1 MQDKLKI
8 ALLAPVWLRVPP
20 ESYGGIEIVVSLL
33 ADGLVDRGHDVTL
46 FASGDS
52 ITRAKLV
59 SVYDKP
65 QKDKIGWVLPD
76 IYHAASAFD
85 YCRGEAFDIIHDH
98 AGFSGVALGQGSAT
112 PVLSTLHGEFNELT
126 RPFYERFKDAVYFNA
141 ISEFQK
147 SCGPELRYV
156 DTVYNAIDFSSY
168 PFQAA
173 KSGYLLSLSR
183 LTPSKG
189 AHLAIRAAKK
199 LNRRLIIAGKVD
211 PGADTEY
218 FEKMIKPHIDDR
230 QISFLGEVSEERK
243 RELMAGADCFVFP
256 IQWEEPF
263 GLVMLEAMA
272 AGTPVVAFNRGA
284 AAEVIAPGISGYLV
298 ETFDEM
304 VHMIDISAGLDPRA
318 CREWA
323 ESQYSV
329 GRMIDGYIENYWRIL
344 RAEGR
349 IAQLLALA

>member
-1 MQDKLKI
+1 MRDKLKI
-8 ALLAPVWLRVPP
+8 ALLAPVWIRIPP

-65 QKDKIGWVLPD
+65 QKDRIGWVLPD
-76 IYHAASAFD
+76 IFHAASAFD
-85 YCRGEAFDIIHDH
+85 YCRREGFDIIHDH
-98 AGFSGVALGQGSAT
+98 MGFSGVALGLGSAT

-126 RPFYERFKDAVYFNA
+126 RPFYERFKDAVYYNA
-141 ISEFQK
+141 ISEYQK
-147 SCGPELRYV
+147 RCAPELRYV
-156 DTVYNAIDFSSY
+156 NTVYNAIDFGSY
-168 PFQAA
+168 PVQTK
-173 KSGYLLSLSR
+173 KSGYLLALSR
-183 LTPSKG
+183 LSPSKG
-189 AHLAIRAAKK
+189 AHLAIQAAKK
-199 LNRRLIIAGKVD
+199 LNRRLIIAGKLD
-211 PGADTEY
+211 AGDDTAY
-218 FEKMIKPHIDDR
+218 FEKMIEPYVDDR
-230 QISFLGEVSEERK
+230 QICFLGEVSEERK

-256 IQWEEPF
+256 IQWDEPF

-284 AAEVIAPGISGYLV
+284 ASEVIAPGLSGYIV

-304 VHMIDISAGLDPRA
+304 VGMIDAAAGLDPLA
-318 CREWA
+318 CRQWA
-323 ESQYSV
+323 ESQFSI
-329 GRMIDGYIENYWRIL
+329 GRMIDGYIDNYWHIL

-349 IAQLLALA
+349 IAQPLTLA